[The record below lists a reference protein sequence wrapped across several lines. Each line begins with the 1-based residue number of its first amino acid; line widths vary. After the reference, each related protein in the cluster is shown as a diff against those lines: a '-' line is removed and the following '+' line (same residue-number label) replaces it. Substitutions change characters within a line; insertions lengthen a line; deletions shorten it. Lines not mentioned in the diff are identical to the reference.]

1 MDSLVTV
8 VIPAHNSRPYIAPAL
23 DSILVQKYRP
33 IEILVVDD
41 GSTDSTVQMVR
52 GYAPEVRV
60 IEQEQRGHPAAR
72 NAGIRAA
79 SGEFLGF
86 LDHDDLWSPDKLE
99 LQIASFERNP
109 DARLSLWAYPE
120 FFHSGNAAGRARA
133 PGRSVAAAAWLIAGR
148 HAGAPPIVRPCRTVF
163 RGALHGRFSRL
174 VRPRHA
180 GADERRNA
188 AGNGGLP
195 AHPCEQLSAQAPTPA
210 PGESSCRERSAGPA
224 PRNFGVAFYDVD
236 PVVRSYGVAG
246 RKIVAVV
253 FLAID
258 GFGLGHLIRSSI
270 VSHALA
276 SIGERPVIFT
286 EGKYRPAALTKFPIR
301 LVPPLHGVTDEVRK
315 RVSSE
320 LLSMAAISL
329 PAVLVEDTHPAPI
342 ELPAAVRR
350 VLLVRPTSFEYLVR
364 LNDRLGALYSAFL
377 LCDSPDSPTWPY
389 DDVQTRQLAGWKK
402 WSVIGPLYRTP
413 SEEEIQE
420 VRTRHSV
427 SEDQELCVFTM
438 ASGGVHVFDTKGQD
452 IIRFLRLASQV
463 ADVVQTAR
471 PTPRMMFVRGPYFP
485 PRIPIPSRF
494 EIVREEPQMPAL
506 LKIAKGAVIRT
517 GFNTTWEC
525 LSAGTPFMP
534 MIGTGY
540 VEPFAARL
548 NRMASLGLV
557 PSNIESF
564 WFDDQWRAEYR
575 RTVAG
580 IVAAHS
586 GAPDPR
592 RVGGLILGP
601 QRTRPTAMRK
611 PRASRPSSAKH
622 RIPLVIR
629 IDDVVCEE
637 PALCWLLDLLASR
650 GMRASLEVVPYL
662 VRLDQAFLD
671 RFDPS
676 GALFEVSQHGYAHVP
691 RTSDS
696 GRRCEF
702 SPETASA
709 HTGGIRSHRAG
720 QDANGEGISETI
732 QRRIFAA
739 LRCAACLVAR
749 HVAYARRRLRVV
761 PSHQLHARSAA
772 AGQASGSRG
781 VGLDHGSRSWPGRS
795 DTKAGGPTRLGRSR
809 GDRAAPAVPSRSA
822 GKIASP
828 EPVELLGS
836 GRRRD
841 GIFEGPRAGKSR
853 GRNSA
858 CADRPALEIVRWK
871 AVARA
876 AWRR

>member
-1 MDSLVTV
+1 M
-8 VIPAHNSRPYIAPAL
+8 
-23 DSILVQKYRP
+23 
-33 IEILVVDD
+33 
-41 GSTDSTVQMVR
+41 
-52 GYAPEVRV
+52 
-60 IEQEQRGHPAAR
+60 
-72 NAGIRAA
+72 
-79 SGEFLGF
+79 
-86 LDHDDLWSPDKLE
+86 
-99 LQIASFERNP
+99 
-109 DARLSLWAYPE
+109 
-120 FFHSGNAAGRARA
+120 
-133 PGRSVAAAAWLIAGR
+133 
-148 HAGAPPIVRPCRTVF
+148 
-163 RGALHGRFSRL
+163 
-174 VRPRHA
+174 
-180 GADERRNA
+180 
-188 AGNGGLP
+188 
-195 AHPCEQLSAQAPTPA
+195 
-210 PGESSCRERSAGPA
+210 
-224 PRNFGVAFYDVD
+224 
-236 PVVRSYGVAG
+236 
-246 RKIVAVV
+246 VAVV

-258 GFGLGHLIRSSI
+258 GFGLGHLIRSTI
-270 VSHALA
+270 VAQALA

-329 PAVLVEDTHPAPI
+329 PAVVVEDTHPAPI

-389 DDVQTRQLAGWKK
+389 DDVQTRQLADWKK
-402 WSVIGPLYRTP
+402 WSVIGPVYRTP
-413 SEEEIQE
+413 SAEEIQE
-420 VRTRHSV
+420 VRARHSV

-438 ASGGVHVFDTKGQD
+438 ASGGVHVLDPKGQD
-452 IIRFLRLASQV
+452 IIRFLRLASHV

-471 PTPRMMFVRGPYFP
+471 PTARMMFVRGPYFP

-548 NRMASLGLV
+548 TRMASLGLV

-564 WFDDQWRAEYR
+564 WFDDRWRAEYR

-586 GAPDPR
+586 GAPHPR
-592 RVGGLILGP
+592 RVSGLILGP
-601 QRTRPTAMRK
+601 QRTRPVPMRK

-629 IDDVVCEE
+629 IDDVVCQEA
-637 PALCWLLDLLASR
+637 ALCWLLDLLASR

-691 RTSDS
+691 STPDS
-696 GRRCEF
+696 GRLCEF
-702 SPETASA
+702 SPESA
-709 HTGGIRSHRAG
+709 TPTPEEYEAIARGKTQMEKEFPKRFTGGFSPPYDALPAWLPAMWHTLGGAFVSCLHTNSMPGAPLPVRRAG
-720 QDANGEGISETI
+720 VEVWDWTMDRGFGRDAVTQMLVVQLALDGHAGIVLHPRCLRDRPEKLRLLSLLSGLEA
-732 QRRIFAA
+732 QGAA
-739 LRCAACLVAR
+739 TVSLRDLA
-749 HVAYARRRLRVV
+749 
-761 PSHQLHARSAA
+761 
-772 AGQASGSRG
+772 
-781 VGLDHGSRSWPGRS
+781 
-795 DTKAGGPTRLGRSR
+795 LG
-809 GDRAAPAVPSRSA
+809 
-822 GKIASP
+822 K
-828 EPVELLGS
+828 VEALT
-836 GRRRD
+836 
-841 GIFEGPRAGKSR
+841 PRARIGPLWKSFGGKPLH
-853 GRNSA
+853 G
-858 CADRPALEIVRWK
+858 PAGDDER
-871 AVARA
+871 
-876 AWRR
+876 